1 MVLKPNMG
9 LYRRRI
15 RLDPSGERQTQYV
28 KEILQQLD
36 IPFLNNTE
44 NVSTDTLKAKD
55 ETVVEINAKL
65 STTHVMVILQNI
77 LRPTLTPMTE

>member
-28 KEILQQLD
+28 KEILQELD
-36 IPFLNNTE
+36 IPSFKNTE
-44 NVSTDTLKAKD
+44 NVSKDTLKTK
-55 ETVVEINAKL
+55 
-65 STTHVMVILQNI
+65 
-77 LRPTLTPMTE
+77 

>member
-1 MVLKPNMG
+1 MVLKPNMD

-36 IPFLNNTE
+36 TIYLNNAE
-44 NVSTDTLKAKD
+44 YVSKNTLKIKED
-55 ETVVEINAKL
+55 TVVEVNSKL
-65 STTHVMVILQNI
+65 NTADVMVILQNI
-77 LRPTLTPMTE
+77 LR